1 MGIKY
6 INNSESTLDS
16 GIGAAAVSLQVAAG
30 EGIKFPVVDYVND
43 GCFFYATLVDVTGN
57 REVIKVTKHLTGTD
71 VFQTIVRAQD
81 AIGVW
86 NETPTAYAFSAGD
99 KVQVRLPA
107 AAIMAPDATK
117 STYFQVDSANT
128 GPRIEN
134 ESGDMAIKNA
144 TGAAY
149 ANLKALG
156 LTLSGALALGG
167 AITGATTGA
176 FSSNVTIGGT
186 LGVSGAITA
195 AVASNIEID
204 NETDNRKI
212 KARDHEATGAIAEVV
227 NVIYGTG
234 SPSAASGYPIGTIFI
249 KYTT

>member
-1 MGIKY
+1 
-6 INNSESTLDS
+6 
-16 GIGAAAVSLQVAAG
+16 
-30 EGIKFPVVDYVND
+30 
-43 GCFFYATLVDVTGN
+43 
-57 REVIKVTKHLTGTD
+57 
-71 VFQTIVRAQD
+71 
-81 AIGVW
+81 
-86 NETPTAYAFSAGD
+86 
-99 KVQVRLPA
+99 
-107 AAIMAPDATK
+107 
-117 STYFQVDSANT
+117 
-128 GPRIEN
+128 
-134 ESGDMAIKNA
+134 MAIKNA
-144 TGAAY
+144 TGATY

-156 LTLSGALALGG
+156 LTLTAALALGG